1 MSYVIAATNTGVHV
15 GVCHVVV
22 CWSGQFLN
30 DVGRH
35 ADGAVSYVTA
45 SQLSADD
52 FELIFN
58 TASALRSHL
67 ISLLCTVCQRALF
80 VRYLTCLLQCE
91 IIAANQFLLIV
102 CACEKPPPV
111 VLKRWDRTQ
120 PGLTVNKKVS
130 YAKLC
135 PCTLSCWFSEMFA

>member
-1 MSYVIAATNTGVHV
+1 MSYLVITASNTGVHV
-15 GVCHVVV
+15 GVCHVV

-80 VRYLTCLLQCE
+80 VRYLTRVFYSVKSLPRISSYKLFMPVKNLLQ
-91 IIAANQFLLIV
+91 
-102 CACEKPPPV
+102 
-111 VLKRWDRTQ
+111 
-120 PGLTVNKKVS
+120 
-130 YAKLC
+130 
-135 PCTLSCWFSEMFA
+135 LSSKEGTIPSLD